1 MKKMKFLK
9 EYVNI
14 HKKECIIFLCIILL
28 GILTGII
35 FLNRYNE
42 LEFENINKYIQDLV
56 SNIKSAEKINKS
68 VLLLESLRNNCL
80 FIILIWFLGCTI
92 IGSFLIYLACF
103 YKGFTIGYTIAAL
116 IKSLGIKSGIIFTLL
131 SMVLQNIIILF
142 GMLLLCNS
150 GIRIYLQL
158 KRNCVNLKKELIRH
172 TLVMLISL
180 LISIV
185 SSFLEIYGSVNFLIF
200 FKKFL

>member
-68 VLLLESLRNNCL
+68 VLLLESLKNNCL

>member
-1 MKKMKFLK
+1 MKKIKFLK